1 MIYADYILF
10 MNTIIKRNFSDI
22 NSYTEYRDVKD
33 MYEFENGMDYML
45 IENHNVLI
53 YSQMI
58 HDIRCGNNDIC
69 STTKA
74 ENNYEHHVNK
84 KLTKIGF
91 GKLYPSFCKEQA
103 YEAFDVMYKLGRSS
117 KIIHN
122 DKDKNIDNEYGERE
136 YIDIEIFNCFLNR
149 LNDDNFNRISK
160 CFFYVSD
167 SLSVRT
173 KSRTRTRTRTRTN
186 TQEKTIDLDINQ
198 YTKSSSETNMR
209 TPSNSPRSYVK
220 SYISSGLQI
229 LPEEEPLQLEE
240 EVKNEIEVKTKRSL
254 SSSSSHTLT
263 AISSWRTKMKHKKQK
278 FKSFVSGMIR
288 KKNKIGSDLHG
299 SVEDE
304 SYKYP

>member
-1 MIYADYILF
+1 

-22 NSYTEYRDVKD
+22 ESYTEYRNVED

-45 IENHNVLI
+45 VENHNALI
-53 YSQMI
+53 FSQMI
-58 HDIRCGNNDIC
+58 HDVRCGNNDVC

-117 KIIHN
+117 ERIHK
-122 DKDKNIDNEYGERE
+122 DKDYDEYDDDYNDYGERE
-136 YIDIEIFNCFLNR
+136 YIDMERFNCFLSR

-160 CFFYVSD
+160 CFFFVSD
-167 SLSVRT
+167 NLSVRT
-173 KSRTRTRTRTRTN
+173 KTRLRTKIN
-186 TQEKTIDLDINQ
+186 TQEETFDFEVKQ
-198 YTKSSSETNMR
+198 YTR
-209 TPSNSPRSYVK
+209 TQSNSPRSYVK

-229 LPEEEPLQLEE
+229 LPEEEPLKLEE